1 MAEQELKN
9 MTIKTNKSARDY
21 RSYSGMS
28 ASQDGGRIPRKNKK
42 MKLLETSITDNNIT
56 QDQDSISKEA
66 KVFSSI

>member
-1 MAEQELKN
+1 MEEQEPKN
-9 MTIKTNKSARDY
+9 MTIKTNKSEHDD

-42 MKLLETSITDNNIT
+42 KKLSETSIKGNKIT

-66 KVFSSI
+66 KVVSSI